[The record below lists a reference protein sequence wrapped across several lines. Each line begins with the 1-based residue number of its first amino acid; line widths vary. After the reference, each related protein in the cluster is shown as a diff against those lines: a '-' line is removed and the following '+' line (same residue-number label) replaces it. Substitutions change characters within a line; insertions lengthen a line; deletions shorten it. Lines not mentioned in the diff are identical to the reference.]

1 MKSIPISGYPYVLV
15 LKFKQNHHFYYFIA
29 FFNNNINNNLCNL
42 HRHMP
47 RHRSSLEEYLVAVGD
62 KIRRTRIQRGYTLEE
77 VGRDIGL
84 DKSNMYRIEQGRNI
98 TLLTL
103 LKIAVVLEVDPNDLI
118 KNNVEVE
125 LSDLE
130 KFLRAK
136 QRRRAS

>member
-1 MKSIPISGYPYVLV
+1 MGACTYILALNFRP
-15 LKFKQNHHFYYFIA
+15 NHYFLHFIA

-42 HRHMP
+42 HRNMP

>member
-1 MKSIPISGYPYVLV
+1 MGACTYILALNFRP
-15 LKFKQNHHFYYFIA
+15 NHCFLHFIA

-42 HRHMP
+42 HRNMP

>member
-1 MKSIPISGYPYVLV
+1 
-15 LKFKQNHHFYYFIA
+15 
-29 FFNNNINNNLCNL
+29 
-42 HRHMP
+42 MP

-136 QRRRAS
+136 QRRRASWSYPAPLPRFYFSFIRFAKIISALKYALSSKVKRQAQA

>member
-1 MKSIPISGYPYVLV
+1 MQFAPI
-15 LKFKQNHHFYYFIA
+15 NMA
-29 FFNNNINNNLCNL
+29 
-42 HRHMP
+42 
-47 RHRSSLEEYLVAVGD
+47 RHRSSLEDYLVAVGD
-62 KIRRTRIQRGYTLEE
+62 KIRRIRIQRGYTLEE

-103 LKIAVVLEVDPNDLI
+103 LKIAVVLDIDPNDLI
-118 KNNVEVE
+118 KNNVKVE